1 MSLLDK
7 TDKELLEIAIPLWKN
22 LINSS
27 NNKDY
32 SSFVK
37 DFSAQML
44 YGANEI
50 ELGKQWTKSELLVNL
65 SEKYDFLGCLRRNN
79 FVTVLFKQK
88 SEKLNGDFL
97 GRLVLGQEDNM
108 IKIFGA
114 DAVRWFILSDSPPER
129 DVQWSTAGVSAS
141 HKFIQRIWSLN
152 QKVLNRK
159 QGEVSSA
166 DEKKLQLKFN
176 EYIFKITDLI
186 STYLSYGHA
195 GANEVSRLKQGLF
208 PKIVKMLEIGLPWK

>member
-22 LINSS
+22 LITSS

-114 DAVRWFILSDSPPER
+114 
-129 DVQWSTAGVSAS
+129 T
-141 HKFIQRIWSLN
+141 
-152 QKVLNRK
+152 
-159 QGEVSSA
+159 
-166 DEKKLQLKFN
+166 
-176 EYIFKITDLI
+176 IF
-186 STYLSYGHA
+186 
-195 GANEVSRLKQGLF
+195 
-208 PKIVKMLEIGLPWK
+208 